1 MSASDQNQTQAKP
14 PGHTCPTIDKA
25 QRSMRRLAWRARHP
39 ERAAD
44 TSEVLAEGLALLES
58 VRAENAA
65 MRKAYYEMRS
75 RLREVEDGKA

>member
-1 MSASDQNQTQAKP
+1 MSASDQTPMKP

-39 ERAAD
+39 ERAGD
-44 TSEVLAEGLALLES
+44 TSEVLAEGLVLLES

-75 RLREVEDGKA
+75 RLREMEDGKA

>member
-1 MSASDQNQTQAKP
+1 MKP
-14 PGHTCPTIDKA
+14 PGHTCPNIDKA

-39 ERAAD
+39 ERAGD

-65 MRKAYYEMRS
+65 MRKAYYAMRE